1 MVRVEFFRDRMG
13 FQAMRLHGHADY
25 NPGNDVVCA
34 GISAL
39 AFAMVGTLRAMKDLS
54 IKHLQTADG
63 IDIEI
68 EPFVL
73 PEDQAVVDAVF
84 TTCLTGLRMIREQH
98 PDHIEI
104 KEIVL

>member
-1 MVRVEFFRDRMG
+1 MVRVEFYRDRMG
-13 FQAMRLHGHADY
+13 FQSMNLHGHAGY

-39 AFAMVGTLRAMKDLS
+39 AFAMVGTLQGMRDLS

-73 PEDQAVVDAVF
+73 PEDQAVANAVF
-84 TTCLTGLRMIREQH
+84 MTCLTGLRMIHAKH

-104 KEIVL
+104 KETRL